1 MGKIEVIQI
10 PKELH
15 PAGEGLLK
23 IMYGPEEPPKNYIWA
38 KGEDEY
44 YIWNGKK

>member
-23 IMYGPEEPPKNYIWA
+23 IMHGPEEPPKSYIWA